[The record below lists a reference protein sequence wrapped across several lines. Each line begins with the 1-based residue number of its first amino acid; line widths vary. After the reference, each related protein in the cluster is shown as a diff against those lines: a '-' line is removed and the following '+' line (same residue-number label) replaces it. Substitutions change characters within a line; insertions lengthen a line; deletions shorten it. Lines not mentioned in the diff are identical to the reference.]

1 MSAPTTPDEAQL
13 QALLA
18 AARAARE
25 QAYAPYSHFKV
36 GAAVLDL
43 QGRIHAGCNVE
54 NAAYPQGLCAEANAL
69 AHMVMAGGRQVQAV
83 VVVGDAPE
91 PVTPCGGCRQK
102 IREFAGE
109 GAVVIAADLEK
120 VRGGMCWGNCC
131 LLASGRGIWG
141 EAKRFEGGRAQL
153 VGLKMED

>member
-1 MSAPTTPDEAQL
+1 MSVPTLDEAQL

-120 VRGGMCWGNCC
+120 VRGRYVLGE
-131 LLASGRGIWG
+131 LLPFSFGPGHLG
-141 EAKRFEGGRAQL
+141 
-153 VGLKMED
+153 